1 MLMNVVGLGPYQEI
15 YLGTHPRIH
24 MNIQ

>member
-1 MLMNVVGLGPYQEI
+1 LMNVVGLGPYQEI